1 MKLTVKRVG
10 PERNEQHSSL
20 RASAEHMSQSRSD
33 CSVSKKR
40 EMLACCYE
48 TKQRYFLFM
57 INK

>member
-57 INK
+57 INQ